1 VDPVYLIWLYAT
13 GALIGGGIIGAIVYR
28 NLAPSRKET
37 DDLRTELDEA
47 RQEMDAYKTS
57 VNSHFDKTAELVN
70 ELTQDYVKVYKHLA
84 EGAQSLGDTR
94 DFTNVLEQHQG
105 KVLISVDDEA
115 TAQDTIVSD
124 LSSAMPE
131 QQETFEDFSA
141 RQDEAEISEKAF
153 VGDNDTDTRLGD
165 TRPADA
171 RADEN
176 EGSIPV
182 TDVDEPS
189 AGHDD
194 SDVRAKAT
202 AGSDSDSATEK
213 TAAATD
219 NKKRVAEPA

>member
-1 VDPVYLIWLYAT
+1 MDPVYLIWLYAT